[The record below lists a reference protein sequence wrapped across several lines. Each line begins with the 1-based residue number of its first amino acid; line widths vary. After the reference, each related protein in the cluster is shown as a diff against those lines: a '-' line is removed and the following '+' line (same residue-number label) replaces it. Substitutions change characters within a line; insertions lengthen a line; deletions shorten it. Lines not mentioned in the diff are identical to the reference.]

1 MRYLALLI
9 VAFAW
14 PLACADACR
23 QVYAVQNKPAA
34 PLHVGVVGLVH
45 GHVLGFFRESQGR
58 PDLKI
63 VGIVE
68 SDQELASRYASRH
81 GLDRSLLFA
90 DLEEMLRRTHP
101 QAVVTYTNTF
111 DHRRVVE

>member
-1 MRYLALLI
+1 RPPGDYGRFLRARDPFIARFRRQPMRYLALLI
-9 VAFAW
+9 VASACLFAY
-14 PLACADACR
+14 PATCR

-63 VGIVE
+63 VGIAE
-68 SDQELASRYASRH
+68 SDQELAARYASRY
-81 GLDRSLLFA
+81 GLDRSLLF
-90 DLEEMLRRTHP
+90 
-101 QAVVTYTNTF
+101 
-111 DHRRVVE
+111 